1 MTDRIK
7 ARKAR
12 RQRSYRKG
20 RWAKRIAAA
29 FLMAKGYR
37 ILNRRFRCPVGE
49 VDLIAA
55 RGRRLAF
62 VEVKVRPTLD
72 AALWA
77 VTPRQQDRISRAAAY
92 WLQSR
97 PLEGDQDIGLDVIAL
112 APWRWPRHVT
122 NAFLA

>member
-12 RQRSYRKG
+12 RQRAYRKG
-20 RWAKRIAAA
+20 RWAERIAAA

-92 WLQSR
+92 WLQSH
-97 PLEGDQDIGLDVIAL
+97 PLEDDQDIALDVIAL

>member
-12 RQRSYRKG
+12 RQRAYRKG
-20 RWAKRIAAA
+20 RWAERIAAA